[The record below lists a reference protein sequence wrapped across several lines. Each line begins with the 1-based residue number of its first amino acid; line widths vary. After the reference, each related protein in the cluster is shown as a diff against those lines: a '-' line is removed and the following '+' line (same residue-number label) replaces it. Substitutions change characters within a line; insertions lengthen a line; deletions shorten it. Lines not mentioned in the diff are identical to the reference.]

1 MIINFVFYSV
11 PNSGSFIRYSSK
23 INTGQSFVAA
33 VIERYIGEEA
43 ARLQRNEEI
52 SDEQKDLDV
61 LHWAGTSLEV
71 EALGWDKIRR
81 KQRYVNISQNI
92 IIHL

>member
-1 MIINFVFYSV
+1 MFFFYSV

-23 INTGQSFVAA
+23 INTGRSFVAA
-33 VIERYIGEEA
+33 VIERYIDVEENA
-43 ARLQRNEEI
+43 TKYQRNDET

-71 EALGWDKIRR
+71 EALGWDKIRQ
-81 KQRYVNISQNI
+81 KQKYVNIP
-92 IIHL
+92 